1 MLEKAVEYTPL
12 GVVKNAVETAK
23 ELYTGGFNQRRFVEE
38 AGRTITGLPVLGL
51 AYAGAKNGII
61 NGGLSEDQDEKQAQ
75 LDDGFIEYGLNVP
88 EQVPLIGGKT
98 LDTSDLPVY
107 GPFAQAGAAMTEEG
121 LTPNSMLQAGEAV
134 LGGSATQGIRRAFG
148 AENGMYSGQGGLLD
162 NLKNTV
168 MASGTQLVPSLVRQT
183 AQTTD
188 KYKRDLGEYG
198 TNEYYLNSIKNS
210 IPGLRQTLPIKTDVE
225 GQPILQN
232 QGRNLG
238 SKVLENYILP
248 MNMSEYKPS
257 ALNEEASRLL
267 EATDKAWAFQPKALR
282 KDLRQWDEKA
292 GMKFTEKQFRMYKEN
307 LGKKNAQMGNA
318 LLESD
323 YYKKLDDEAKVE
335 AMQSVYSAMKALA
348 KENAT
353 GIKSD
358 DKIVAAYKKGKEQG
372 VVNYLYGNSLIEEA
386 GISKQ
391 SNAAK
396 EAMKLAEQGK
406 FSKAKKV
413 IDDYAKYKEISDQYD
428 VSDGTFIPSDTAQA
442 IKDKI
447 AAGDTTGARQL
458 AKQQS
463 ELQSYG
469 FGSDSGMAKYE
480 KAKDAIPGLTTKQ
493 FATTYKGMDA
503 NGKSGISQTEFLDYV
518 NSLDLTP
525 ERARQ
530 YLEAYG
536 GWENKE
542 GQQKKLVGSSG
553 HYDLKY

>member
-1 MLEKAVEYTPL
+1 
-12 GVVKNAVETAK
+12 
-23 ELYTGGFNQRRFVEE
+23 
-38 AGRTITGLPVLGL
+38 
-51 AYAGAKNGII
+51 
-61 NGGLSEDQDEKQAQ
+61 
-75 LDDGFIEYGLNVP
+75 
-88 EQVPLIGGKT
+88 
-98 LDTSDLPVY
+98 
-107 GPFAQAGAAMTEEG
+107 
-121 LTPNSMLQAGEAV
+121 
-134 LGGSATQGIRRAFG
+134 
-148 AENGMYSGQGGLLD
+148 
-162 NLKNTV
+162 
-168 MASGTQLVPSLVRQT
+168 
-183 AQTTD
+183 
-188 KYKRDLGEYG
+188 
-198 TNEYYLNSIKNS
+198 
-210 IPGLRQTLPIKTDVE
+210 
-225 GQPILQN
+225 
-232 QGRNLG
+232 
-238 SKVLENYILP
+238 
-248 MNMSEYKPS
+248 
-257 ALNEEASRLL
+257 
-267 EATDKAWAFQPKALR
+267 
-282 KDLRQWDEKA
+282 
-292 GMKFTEKQFRMYKEN
+292 MYKEN

-458 AKQQS
+458 AKQLS

-525 ERARQ
+525 EQARQ